1 VRLSRLKEQFYQI
14 KLFLMAA
21 IMQVLYVST
30 EEVAREM
37 IVMLTQEEVMAA
49 QPILVVAK
57 IANVISIF
65 NLIKLTG

>member
-1 VRLSRLKEQFYQI
+1 
-14 KLFLMAA
+14 MAA